1 MDLQI
6 PIKDL
11 KDRVF
16 KIYARRLEK
25 LGIQNLEDFLYH
37 VPSRYDDYSIFSTI
51 SSAQPEETVTIKGK
65 ILKIENVYA
74 RSYRKIQKAQVEDG
88 TGQIDVVWFNQ
99 PFILKS
105 LGKGDRVSLAG
116 RVEVSKGK
124 KVLIS
129 PDYELESEDLIHTGR
144 LVPIYPQT
152 HGVSSKW
159 LRRQIYKILSE
170 GKLDDFLPRQL
181 KTNNSLMGLSE
192 AIRKVHF
199 PESLGEAKKARVRLS
214 FDEVFL
220 LHLSSLK
227 RKGDWK
233 KKLRGARFKIFEKKI
248 NDFIK
253 NLPFELTPSQKK
265 SISEI
270 LSDLGKET
278 PMNRLL
284 QGDVGSGKTVVSSI
298 AMYLAYLNG
307 FKSILMSPTEILA
320 NQHYR
325 TIKGLFSPFGIRV
338 GLQTGSKKS
347 KGDFDVIIG
356 THAVLFGET
365 KFDNLGFVVIDE
377 QQRFGVEQR
386 SILRSKGG
394 NPHLLTM
401 TATPIPRTVALTFYG
416 DLDLST
422 LTDMPK
428 GRKQIKTWLVPPRK
442 REKAYEWIEKQLR
455 KIQGQAFVIC
465 PFIEE
470 SENMT
475 SVKAATK
482 EFERLRKVVFPNLR
496 LGLLHGKMKSKEKDE
511 VLKKFGEDKI
521 DILVAT
527 PVVEVGID
535 FSNATI
541 ILIEASDR
549 FGLAQLHQLRG
560 RVGRGDKESYCLLF
574 TESSS
579 PQTIQRLKSMEKIQI
594 GAELAELDLK
604 LRGPGEI
611 YGTAQ
616 HGIPMLKVASFSD
629 FDLIQKTKKEAEK
642 IIDDLDK
649 FPLLKQKVSEINV
662 RQVSPD

>member
-1 MDLQI
+1 
-6 PIKDL
+6 
-11 KDRVF
+11 
-16 KIYARRLEK
+16 
-25 LGIQNLEDFLYH
+25 
-37 VPSRYDDYSIFSTI
+37 
-51 SSAQPEETVTIKGK
+51 
-65 ILKIENVYA
+65 
-74 RSYRKIQKAQVEDG
+74 
-88 TGQIDVVWFNQ
+88 
-99 PFILKS
+99 
-105 LGKGDRVSLAG
+105 
-116 RVEVSKGK
+116 
-124 KVLIS
+124 
-129 PDYELESEDLIHTGR
+129 
-144 LVPIYPQT
+144 
-152 HGVSSKW
+152 
-159 LRRQIYKILSE
+159 
-170 GKLDDFLPRQL
+170 
-181 KTNNSLMGLSE
+181 
-192 AIRKVHF
+192 
-199 PESLGEAKKARVRLS
+199 
-214 FDEVFL
+214 
-220 LHLSSLK
+220 
-227 RKGDWK
+227 
-233 KKLRGARFKIFEKKI
+233 
-248 NDFIK
+248 
-253 NLPFELTPSQKK
+253 
-265 SISEI
+265 
-270 LSDLGKET
+270 
-278 PMNRLL
+278 
-284 QGDVGSGKTVVSSI
+284 
-298 AMYLAYLNG
+298 
-307 FKSILMSPTEILA
+307 
-320 NQHYR
+320 
-325 TIKGLFSPFGIRV
+325 
-338 GLQTGSKKS
+338 
-347 KGDFDVIIG
+347 
-356 THAVLFGET
+356 
-365 KFDNLGFVVIDE
+365 
-377 QQRFGVEQR
+377 
-386 SILRSKGG
+386 
-394 NPHLLTM
+394 M

-428 GRKQIKTWLVPPRK
+428 GRKQIKTWLVPPQK

-455 KIQGQAFVIC
+455 KTQGQAFVIC

>member
-6 PIKDL
+6 PIKGL

-16 KIYARRLEK
+16 KMYARRLEK
-25 LGIQNLEDFLYH
+25 LGIQDLEDFLYH
-37 VPSRYDDYSIFSTI
+37 VPSRYEDFSIVSTI
-51 SSAQPEETVTIKGK
+51 ANTQPGETVTIKGK
-65 ILKIENVYA
+65 ILKIENIYA
-74 RSYRKIQKAQVEDG
+74 RSYKKIQKAQVGDE
-88 TGQIDVVWFNQ
+88 TGQTDVVWFNQ
-99 PFILKS
+99 PFILESIK
-105 LGKGDRVSLAG
+105 KGDKVSLAG
-116 RVEVSKGK
+116 KVDLSKGK

-129 PDYELESEDLIHTGR
+129 PDYEIDNGDLIHTGR
-144 LVPIYPQT
+144 LVPVYPQT

-170 GKLDDFLPRQL
+170 DKLDDFLPEKLR
-181 KTNNSLMGLSE
+181 KENSLMGLPE

-199 PESLGEAKKARVRLS
+199 PESLDEAKEARVRLS

-233 KKLRGARFKIFEKKI
+233 KKLRGTSLKIFEKKV

-253 NLPFELTPSQKK
+253 NLPFELTLSQKE

-270 LSDLGKET
+270 LSDLGKDI

-284 QGDVGSGKTVVSSI
+284 QGDVGSGKTVVSAI
-298 AMYLAYLNG
+298 AMYLAYLNS

-325 TIKGLFSPFGIRV
+325 TIKSLFSPFGIKV
-338 GLQTGSKKS
+338 GLQTSSRKT
-347 KGDFDVIIG
+347 KGDFDVVIG
-356 THAVLFGET
+356 THAILFEKT
-365 KFDNLGFVVIDE
+365 KLDNLGLVVIDE

-386 SILRSKGG
+386 SILRGKGN

-428 GRKQIKTWLVPPRK
+428 GRKIIKTWLVPPTK
-442 REKAYEWIEKQLR
+442 RTNSHKWIEKQLR
-455 KIQGQAFVIC
+455 ETKSQAFVVC

-482 EFERLRKVVFPNLR
+482 EFERLRKAVFPNLR
-496 LGLLHGKMKSKEKDE
+496 LGLLHGKMKSKEKEE
-511 VLKKFGEDKI
+511 VLKKFGGKKL

-535 FSNATI
+535 FPNATI
-541 ILIEASDR
+541 ILIETSER

-579 PQTIQRLKSMEKIQI
+579 PQTIQRLRSMEKIQI

-616 HGIPMLKVASFSD
+616 HGIPTLKVASFSD